1 MDKQKLIARLKALIA
16 DLEDVAPAQVA
27 PADPPRPSG
36 GDGWQR
42 ALATFW
48 SCEMKQTPKG
58 EQLRGRLGVSWK
70 EPDGEVVKKFYSVF
84 DEKLCERIDQTI
96 EKGSP
101 IRIKLKPWKDTEI
114 VVDFDQPSGQ
124 VRS

>member
-16 DLEDVAPAQVA
+16 DLEEVGTVQAAPAEQ
-27 PADPPRPSG
+27 PRPAG

-58 EQLRGRLGVSWK
+58 EALRGRLGVSWK
-70 EPDGEVVKKFYSVF
+70 EADGQVVKKFYSVF
-84 DEKLCERIDQTI
+84 DEKLCERIDESI
-96 EKGSP
+96 EKGQL
-101 IRIKLKPWKDTEI
+101 IRIKLKAWKDTEI